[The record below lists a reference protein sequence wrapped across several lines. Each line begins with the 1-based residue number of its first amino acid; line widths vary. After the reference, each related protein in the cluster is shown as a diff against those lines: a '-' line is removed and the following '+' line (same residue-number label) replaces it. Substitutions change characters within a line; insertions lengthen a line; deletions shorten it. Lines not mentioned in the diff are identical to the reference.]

1 MHPDALTHARDRYRH
16 RTRHLRG
23 HATGVVD
30 GPVEAKAAA
39 LERLTRELLGAER
52 RELLRLRDQGAIG
65 DTVMRRIQRDL
76 DYEEL
81 LLHPE

>member
-1 MHPDALTHARDRYRH
+1 
-16 RTRHLRG
+16 
-23 HATGVVD
+23 VD
-30 GPVEAKAAA
+30 GPLEAKTVA

-52 RELLRLRDQGAIG
+52 RELLKLRERGAIS